1 MEDRSRYG
9 ALTILVDQN
18 LRGQAVLIWGTLA
31 AEGWLELLPLRLV
44 TFDDVDLPPDSDD
57 RTVWRLA
64 QARRLLLLTG
74 NRRMRGPES
83 LEQVIR
89 EENTPT
95 SMPVITV
102 GRVNRLDES
111 TYRERCSRRLIEI
124 ALDLENFLGMGRVF
138 VP

>member
-31 AEGWLELLPLRLV
+31 AEGWLELLPLHLV

-124 ALDLENFLGMGRVF
+124 ALDLENFLGLGRVF

>member
-124 ALDLENFLGMGRVF
+124 ALDLENFLGLGRVF

>member
-1 MEDRSRYG
+1 MEDRNRYG

>member
-1 MEDRSRYG
+1 MEDRNRYG

-31 AEGWLELLPLRLV
+31 IEGWLELLPLRLV

-124 ALDLENFLGMGRVF
+124 TLDLENFLGLGRVF

>member
-31 AEGWLELLPLRLV
+31 AEGWLELLPLCLV

-124 ALDLENFLGMGRVF
+124 ALDLENFLGLGRVF

>member
-18 LRGQAVLIWGTLA
+18 LRGQAVLIWGTLV